1 MVPLLL
7 VTLVP
12 LLVLYGGIL
21 VFELH
26 PVAYLQENWGQ
37 LPRIIA
43 AGLILAVYYGLVGL
57 AVASL
62 TGRRAFAIGGYL
74 LVLIAPTLVAGADRR
89 GARRPRL
96 ALPAAAVGAADQ
108 LRRVP
113 VPGHGG
119 DPELDGGLGRR
130 LPGGGRA
137 RRGRAAAPLPAGG
150 RGVTGA
156 PALTFEGVSRW
167 YGDTVALADVSF
179 ELGPGV
185 TGLLGHNGAGKST
198 ALKLCAGFTQPSSGA
213 VRVLGTDLAAS
224 PDAYRR
230 IGIAHDRDA
239 LWPFLTA
246 RDLVALCA
254 RLRGVADPDA
264 AAARALAEVGLEDAA
279 DRKVKGFSHGM
290 RQRVKLAQ
298 ALAHDPELLLLDEPL
313 NGLDPAQRRGVVALI
328 HRLGD
333 EGRTV
338 LVSSHVLHEVERMA
352 PRVLVLVNGHLVASG
367 STAAIRELIADRPR
381 SIRLEATEG
390 RALARE
396 LVGRRAGGVGALR
409 RRARSWWS
417 RPTSSASA
425 ATSPGWPATWAPAC
439 AASSRS
445 ATTSRASTPT
455 CTSAP
460 AGWAGDLVAGLPPHA
475 AEHPRR
481 RARRWR
487 WPCWPSSP

>member
-1 MVPLLL
+1 M
-7 VTLVP
+7 
-12 LLVLYGGIL
+12 
-21 VFELH
+21 
-26 PVAYLQENWGQ
+26 
-37 LPRIIA
+37 
-43 AGLILAVYYGLVGL
+43 
-57 AVASL
+57 
-62 TGRRAFAIGGYL
+62 
-74 LVLIAPTLVAGADRR
+74 
-89 GARRPRL
+89 
-96 ALPAAAVGAADQ
+96 
-108 LRRVP
+108 
-113 VPGHGG
+113 
-119 DPELDGGLGRR
+119 
-130 LPGGGRA
+130 
-137 RRGRAAAPLPAGG
+137 
-150 RGVTGA
+150 TGA
-156 PALTFEGVSRW
+156 PALSFEGVSRW

-224 PDAYRR
+224 PEAYRR

-254 RLRGVADPDA
+254 RLRGVADPEA
-264 AAARALAEVGLEDAA
+264 AAMRALAEVGLEDAA

-328 HRLGD
+328 HRLGE

-367 STAAIRELIADRPR
+367 STSAIRELIADRPR

-396 LVGRRAGGVGALR
+396 LVGAGLVESVRFDDGAIVVESSDVERFGRDLAGLARGVGARLR
-409 RRARSWWS
+409 RVEPVGDDLESVYAYLHQRARGVG
-417 RPTSSASA
+417 R
-425 ATSPGWPATWAPAC
+425 
-439 AASSRS
+439 
-445 ATTSRASTPT
+445 
-455 CTSAP
+455 
-460 AGWAGDLVAGLPPHA
+460 
-475 AEHPRR
+475 
-481 RARRWR
+481 
-487 WPCWPSSP
+487 